1 VTSLVRSHEL
11 TMASAL
17 APRFH
22 APRHAEAT
30 PWDTER
36 LSALIGDVYDA
47 ALDASRWVGVLH
59 KARDFV
65 GGSAAALFSK
75 DACRR
80 SLNVYY
86 DDGGVDP
93 HYKQLYFDTYG
104 KLDPATTG
112 HVYGEI
118 EQPVSTVDLIDYDEF
133 VETRFYKEWAQPQRL
148 VDFTSAVLER
158 SATSA
163 AMFGVF
169 RHERDG
175 LVDEETK
182 RRMRLI
188 VPHIRRAVLIGRVI
202 DLKTAE
208 AATFADTLDGLSAGM
223 FLVEETGR
231 IVHAN
236 VSGHAMLDDGAVL
249 RAACGKLVATDT
261 NAASALNEIFAMAGG
276 GDAALGTKGIAVPL
290 TARDGERHVAHVL
303 PLTSGARRRAGCAY
317 SAAAALFVHKAA
329 LDIQSPPEVI
339 ARTFKLTPTEL
350 RVLLAIVQVGG
361 VPETADALGIGEAT
375 VKTHLHRLFRKTATG
390 RQADLVKLVAGFSSP
405 LAQARSS

>member
-1 VTSLVRSHEL
+1 MTSLGAQPRTHNGVGPG
-11 TMASAL
+11 
-17 APRFH
+17 APLPCA
-22 APRHAEAT
+22 APCGGQ
-30 PWDTER
+30 PWDAER

-59 KARDFV
+59 KAREFV

-175 LVDEETK
+175 LADEQTK

-236 VSGHAMLDDGAVL
+236 VSGYAMLDGASVL

-290 TARDGERHVAHVL
+290 AALTAAPCRPRAS
-303 PLTSGARRRAGCAY
+303 PPARAAAGCAY
-317 SAAAALFVHKAA
+317 SAAAARTCTGRRSRA
-329 LDIQSPPEVI
+329 SPRRGSSPGPSSSRPPSC
-339 ARTFKLTPTEL
+339 ACCLPSCSR
-350 RVLLAIVQVGG
+350 RRAGDG
-361 VPETADALGIGEAT
+361 RRAGIG
-375 VKTHLHRLFRKTATG
+375 G
-390 RQADLVKLVAGFSSP
+390 R
-405 LAQARSS
+405 R